1 MEEERIL
8 QTQDVCG
15 DGGLLK
21 RVLKAGSGAL
31 PRLGAKVKIR
41 YTGSLA
47 ECKGCFDS
55 ALAEFHLGEGQVIIA
70 WDKGVGTMQK
80 GEVAVLVCRAD
91 YAFGE
96 AGRRPDVPAHAA
108 VKYEV
113 ELLSFQEPEREAWE
127 LSAADRLEQAEKLKA
142 RGTEDM
148 RAAKWEAARQSYREA
163 AGLLDGFSADATL
176 LFTEREA
183 LDARAR
189 AARLA
194 CLLNEA
200 MAELKLD
207 EFASAE
213 SACTAA
219 LAIDPTSV
227 KALYR
232 RGCARTGLSSFTE
245 ARCDLRH
252 ANRLD
257 PNNKDVRAAFDAC
270 VARAR
275 GSRERGDQAS
285 WDSP

>member
-55 ALAEFHLGEGQVIIA
+55 ALAEFHLGEGQVIVA

-113 ELLSFQEPEREAWE
+113 ELLSFQEPGREAWE
-127 LSAADRLEQAEKLKA
+127 LSAAE
-142 RGTEDM
+142 
-148 RAAKWEAARQSYREA
+148 
-163 AGLLDGFSADATL
+163 
-176 LFTEREA
+176 
-183 LDARAR
+183 RAR
-189 AARLA
+189 AHCRWRRRS
-194 CLLNEA
+194 
-200 MAELKLD
+200 
-207 EFASAE
+207 ASRW
-213 SACTAA
+213 
-219 LAIDPTSV
+219 IV
-227 KALYR
+227 
-232 RGCARTGLSSFTE
+232 G
-245 ARCDLRH
+245 
-252 ANRLD
+252 
-257 PNNKDVRAAFDAC
+257 
-270 VARAR
+270 
-275 GSRERGDQAS
+275 
-285 WDSP
+285 